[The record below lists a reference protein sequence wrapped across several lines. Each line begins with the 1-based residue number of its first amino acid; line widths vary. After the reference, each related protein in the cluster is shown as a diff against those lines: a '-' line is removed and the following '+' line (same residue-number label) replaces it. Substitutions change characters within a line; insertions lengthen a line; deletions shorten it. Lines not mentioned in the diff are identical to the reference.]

1 MCSDQV
7 QKLSEDRSQ
16 SIATLESTEKKL
28 LDVRKS
34 SLQLKESLEGSQS
47 KVEQGRVALAELQIG
62 LERER

>member
-16 SIATLESTEKKL
+16 SIATFGNSEKKL

-34 SLQLKESLEGSQS
+34 SQQLKESLDRSQS
-47 KVEQGRVALAELQIG
+47 KVEKGRVTLAELQIG
-62 LERER
+62 LENER